1 MTDRRT
7 NAKKKKSRQTGISHQ
22 ISDVFTVICRTD
34 LKVECVKE
42 YKFHP
47 TRRWRFDF
55 AIPEYKIAIE
65 IDGGVWTY
73 GRHNR
78 SAGYIADM
86 EKMNAAAS
94 LGWIVLKFTPQEQYN
109 KATFELIRQTIE
121 TIKNGRNL
129 ETDTRV

>member
-1 MTDRRT
+1 MQIKRKTKTSRT
-7 NAKKKKSRQTGISHQ
+7 RKATAPQAS
-22 ISDVFTVICRTD
+22 SDLFTVLCRSD
-34 LKVECVKE
+34 LGVECVKE
-42 YKFHP
+42 YRFHS
-47 TRRWRFDF
+47 TRKWRFDF
-55 AIPEYKIAIE
+55 AIPRYKVAIE

-78 SAGYIADM
+78 AAGYIADM

-109 KATFELIRQTIE
+109 KTTFELLRKTIN

-129 ETDTRV
+129 ETNSTI